1 MTRPVATVLIPARD
15 EHDAIAGC
23 LERVLAQTVDRS
35 SLEVVVVDGGSAD
48 GTASVAVEL
57 LSDAGLASWQVLTNP
72 VGTTPSNLNVGLA
85 AATGAV
91 LCRVDARSVIPP
103 DYVAGCV
110 AVLEARPDVVVVGG
124 RQVAV
129 ARDDSPRAVGIAR
142 ALNNRYGM
150 GGARYRR
157 GAASGPADTVYLGAF
172 RTDELRAAGGW
183 DERWSTN
190 QDFELNRRMAARG
203 TVWFEA
209 GLAVGY
215 LPRRDLA
222 GLWRQYV
229 RFGRWKVRYWRQS
242 GDRPRPRQ
250 LVLLVGPVVAAVAAG
265 IGWRR
270 LGRGARTGAVAAG
283 IVVVGGVEVAGP
295 SGPPGTLTAHVMS
308 ASASAVVALGWLWG
322 VYAEWFGLGT
332 DRR

>member
-150 GGARYRR
+150 GGARYRQR
-157 GAASGPADTVYLGAF
+157 GQQAGGLRCRPRHLPH
-172 RTDELRAAGGW
+172 RRAACAGAGGRPVV
-183 DERWSTN
+183 DQARTST
-190 QDFELNRRMAARG
+190 QWRMAARG

-209 GLAVGY
+209 GPPWAHHCRG
-215 LPRRDLA
+215 
-222 GLWRQYV
+222 GTWRGCGGRYV
-229 RFGRWKVRYWRQS
+229 ADRWKVRYWRQS
-242 GDRPRPRQ
+242 GDRPHPAARARRSGRGGGRRRHRLRALRP
-250 LVLLVGPVVAAVAAG
+250 
-265 IGWRR
+265 WRR
-270 LGRGARTGAVAAG
+270 
-283 IVVVGGVEVAGP
+283 AGP
-295 SGPPGTLTAHVMS
+295 SPPGSSSS
-308 ASASAVVALGWLWG
+308 AASRSWGRVGAGTHGPRHERVGVGDRGPRVAVGRLRR
-322 VYAEWFGLGT
+322 WFGLGT